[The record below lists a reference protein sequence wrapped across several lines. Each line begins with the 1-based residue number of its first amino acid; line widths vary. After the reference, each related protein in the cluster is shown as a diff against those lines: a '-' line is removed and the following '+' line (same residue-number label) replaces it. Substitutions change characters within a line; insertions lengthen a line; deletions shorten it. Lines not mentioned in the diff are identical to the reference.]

1 MSSSAWDPAFSTEDA
16 QVIKTEAAFVGYF
29 RVDKLWIRHA
39 RFAGGSIEICR
50 ELFRRGNAVCVLL
63 YDPFA
68 DAVVLVEQFRVGALS
83 APSPWMLELVAGIVE
98 QGETAEEVARRES
111 VEEAGIVL
119 EQVQPITRYLPS
131 GGGCD
136 EWIDLMYAEVD
147 SHAAQGLHG
156 LADEGED
163 IKVHVLAAQEAFE
176 LVRSGVVNSSPAIIG
191 LQWLELNRNKLW
203 RGGENA
209 QSKA

>member
-1 MSSSAWDPAFSTEDA
+1 MSISAWVPGFGKKDAEIIKSETAFL
-16 QVIKTEAAFVGYF
+16 GYF
-29 RVDKLWIRHA
+29 KVDRLWIRHA

-63 YDPFA
+63 YDPDA
-68 DAVVLVEQFRVGALS
+68 DAVVMVEQFRVGALS

-98 QGETAEEVARRES
+98 AGETAEDVARRES

-119 EQVQPITRYLPS
+119 QQVQPITRYLPS

-136 EWIDLMYAEVD
+136 EWIDLMYAEID
-147 SHAAQGLHG
+147 SRSAQGLHG

-163 IKVHVLAAQEAFE
+163 IKVHVLAAKDAFD
-176 LVRSGVVNSSPAIIG
+176 LVRTGTVNSSPAIIG
-191 LQWLELNRNKLW
+191 LQWLELNRDKLW
-203 RGGENA
+203 RGSNNA
-209 QSKA
+209 QS